1 MFASYSLAV
10 LIPIFFLA
18 GAAVWLAGIELS
30 STTDVIDKRFGF
42 GQVLGGL
49 IFLAIA
55 TNLPE
60 IAIVASAPQQ
70 VAWAKPRFNRHNII
84 SYCLFGFGS

>member
-42 GQVLGGL
+42 WV
-49 IFLAIA
+49 
-55 TNLPE
+55 
-60 IAIVASAPQQ
+60 V
-70 VAWAKPRFNRHNII
+70 
-84 SYCLFGFGS
+84 